1 MRILSAILALLGAK
15 LFLWRRLTVNLGRVL
30 VAERGPLAGYLIRS
44 LKRLGLE
51 TVAVAPDPVEPVN
64 YSQDADFFVQLLG
77 GNEGFKEALIEVAM
91 DSGCDAVHPGYG
103 PLAEDAE
110 FAQMLGAARIGFVG
124 PQPEIIGAL
133 ASRWT
138 VREMAVQAGIPVVS
152 GCMPLEG
159 PEDIRKEVGR
169 LGLPLWVKDGTG
181 QRPVLLDTLEL
192 VEQVAGI
199 RLSSQEEPVWLE
211 QHIQG
216 ARHLVVSFVAD
227 VHGELVTLGVR
238 ERAIRLDGHL
248 ILDQAPAPV
257 SKALAK
263 AVAHA
268 AHTYAGAL
276 GYVGLGSVGFLVD
289 PNESLWCLGFR
300 SRLQVG
306 NLLTDRVQGLNL
318 AELQLRLAAQE
329 EIGWNEADLEPKGCA
344 LGLRIRAR
352 QGGVVQKIVVPPEV
366 SFETHLCEGSRATGL
381 LGILLVEAP
390 TRQACV
396 VKAVTS
402 LESFSIEGVDCG
414 LDEHLQSLT
423 GMRFWKGEAPGP
435 KA

>member
-1 MRILSAILALLGAK
+1 MNI
-15 LFLWRRLTVNLGRVL
+15 GRVL

-51 TVAVAPDPVEPVN
+51 TVAIAPDPVEPVS
-64 YSQDADFFVQLLG
+64 YSSDADFFVQLLG
-77 GNEGFKEALIEVAM
+77 GSSGFQEALIEVAV
-91 DSGCDAVHPGYG
+91 DSGCDVVHPGYG
-103 PLAEDAE
+103 PLAEDAD

-124 PQPEIIGAL
+124 PQPEIIHAL

-138 VREMAVQAGIPVVS
+138 VREMAVQAGIPVVN
-152 GCMPLEG
+152 GCMPLEK
-159 PEDIRKEVGR
+159 PESIRKEVER

-181 QRPVLLDTLEL
+181 QRPVLLETMEL
-192 VEQVAGI
+192 VQQVAGI
-199 RLSSQEEPVWLE
+199 RLSSQEAPVWLE
-211 QHIQG
+211 QHIQD

-227 VHGELVTLGVR
+227 VHGEMVTLGVR
-238 ERAIRLDGHL
+238 ERAIRLGGHL
-248 ILDQAPAPV
+248 VLDQAPAPV
-257 SKALAK
+257 SQGLAE

-268 AHTYAGAL
+268 AHTYAEAL

-318 AELQLRLAAQE
+318 AELQLRLAGQE
-329 EIGWNEADLEPKGCA
+329 EIGWSGDDLDPKGCA

-352 QGGVVQKIVVPPEV
+352 NGGVVQKINVPDGVE
-366 SFETHLCEGSRATGL
+366 FETHLCEGSRASGL
-381 LGILLVEAP
+381 LGVLLVEAP

-402 LESFSIEGVDCG
+402 LESFSIEGVDCAIE
-414 LDEHLQSLT
+414 EHLQSLT
-423 GMRFWKGEAPGP
+423 SMHFWKGEPADF
-435 KA
+435 KQ